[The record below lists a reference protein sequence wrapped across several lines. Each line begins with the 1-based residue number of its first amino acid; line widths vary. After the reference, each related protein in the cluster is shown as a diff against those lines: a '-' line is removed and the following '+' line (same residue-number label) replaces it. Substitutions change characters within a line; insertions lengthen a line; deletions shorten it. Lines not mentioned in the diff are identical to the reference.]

1 MPLGRDLILNNRYR
15 IMEVLGQ
22 GGMGSVYRVI
32 DENLGVE
39 VAVKENLYTTEEYT
53 KQFRLEA
60 TILASMRHPN
70 LPRVF
75 DHFEVEGQGQYL
87 VMDYIEG
94 EDLRQRMDRVGI
106 LPDEE
111 VIVMGAAICEALEFL
126 HSREPAILHRDIK
139 PGNIKINPEGEVY
152 LVDFGL
158 AKIVEGSQATT
169 TGARAMTP
177 GYSSPEQYGTARTDA
192 RSDIYSLGATLYAAL
207 TATIPED
214 GLARAMEQVD
224 LTPLRK
230 RNPRVSRKLANVLEK
245 AVEVHPDDRFQTAT
259 ELKLA
264 SKILEDELK

>member
-39 VAVKENLYTTEEYT
+39 VAVKENLYTTKEYT

-169 TGARAMTP
+169 TGR
-177 GYSSPEQYGTARTDA
+177 GQ
-192 RSDIYSLGATLYAAL
+192 
-207 TATIPED
+207 
-214 GLARAMEQVD
+214 
-224 LTPLRK
+224 
-230 RNPRVSRKLANVLEK
+230 
-245 AVEVHPDDRFQTAT
+245 
-259 ELKLA
+259 
-264 SKILEDELK
+264 